1 MRIIKEEEARSLT
14 PILWGRTT
22 KVSAAVAN
30 LKVGQVL
37 ETTRQDWKAKRPPY
51 AVIKR
56 VAKKY
61 GRVFE
66 RGRNEKVNGWLASNA
81 SAKPARS

>member
-1 MRIIKEEEARSLT
+1 MRIINAEEARSLT

-22 KVSAAVAN
+22 QVSAAVAN
-30 LKVGQVL
+30 LDVGQTL
-37 ETTRQDWKAKRPPY
+37 EITRQDWKAKRPPY
-51 AVIKR
+51 AVVKR

-66 RGRNEKVNGWLASNA
+66 KGRNQKGNGWWVKRIS
-81 SAKPARS
+81 